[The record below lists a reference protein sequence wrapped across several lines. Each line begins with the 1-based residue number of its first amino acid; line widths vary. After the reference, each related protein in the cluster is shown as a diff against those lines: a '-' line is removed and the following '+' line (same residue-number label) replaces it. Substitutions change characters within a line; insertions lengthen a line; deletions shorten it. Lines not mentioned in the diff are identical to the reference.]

1 MDTSWEINGETNE
14 INAFKEVLAAEL
26 DDVLT
31 PLNLNPAEPMTA
43 DRNFATQ
50 RLRDRPVTAQTITV
64 EFQVKAYDAGNVGD
78 ISTQLQSLCTGNVLR
93 DALKGGYRQTRYI
106 GGSWTANELQSTG
119 LSTLTSLTLIDLGGS
134 QIYRDVRTASI
145 PTAAE
150 SAAAAHAPI
159 RGASSAQVELTFS
172 SSVTFGKLE
181 QNAFKK
187 AVADAINT
195 QNPSPVTLPSEGVR
209 PNKISIDIDP
219 PNPPTG
225 TSITVSFKILNEDFA
240 DEDELGT
247 AFEALFVGSVS

>member
-43 DRNFATQ
+43 DRIEILQLNGYET
-50 RLRDRPVTAQTITV
+50 DSVTAQTITV

-119 LSTLTSLTLIDLGGS
+119 LSTLTSLTLIDLGGNQYTETFVPPPS
-134 QIYRDVRTASI
+134 PPPPSPPPP
-145 PTAAE
+145 PTPPSGAHLRLKWSLP
-150 SAAAAHAPI
+150 SAAAS
-159 RGASSAQVELTFS
+159 R
-172 SSVTFGKLE
+172 LE
-181 QNAFKK
+181 SLNKTRSKK
-187 AVADAINT
+187 PWLMQSTRRI
-195 QNPSPVTLPSEGVR
+195 PVL
-209 PNKISIDIDP
+209 
-219 PNPPTG
+219 
-225 TSITVSFKILNEDFA
+225 
-240 DEDELGT
+240 
-247 AFEALFVGSVS
+247 